1 MVKSTPYLI
10 RRDGIY
16 YFRKACPKSLRPLFG
31 RNEFTKSL
39 RTSSLQLAR
48 KLAVTMATDLQKLF
62 DEISRGLDLLQPRQ
76 VEIVAVH
83 VYRDKVKPLMKEAL
97 EDFKDSQTS
106 DVEWEALRARTFG
119 QENSLDQANIL
130 RRLVLK

>member
-1 MVKSTPYLI
+1 
-10 RRDGIY
+10 
-16 YFRKACPKSLRPLFG
+16 
-31 RNEFTKSL
+31 
-39 RTSSLQLAR
+39 
-48 KLAVTMATDLQKLF
+48 MAIDLQELF

-106 DVEWEALRARTFG
+106 DVEWEALRARTYG